1 MNKIYHT
8 SIKSYVI
15 SNYNLN
21 IFWPIDDLQMKKSSP
36 NILNYLLLPKALK
49 RADMKL
55 ETDLIT
61 GFVGRNMLFILLKH

>member
-15 SNYNLN
+15 YNYNLN
-21 IFWPIDDLQMKKSSP
+21 IFLPIDDLQMKKSSP

-55 ETDLIT
+55 ETDLT
-61 GFVGRNMLFILLKH
+61 GSVGRNMLFILLKH

>member
-1 MNKIYHT
+1 M
-8 SIKSYVI
+8 
-15 SNYNLN
+15 
-21 IFWPIDDLQMKKSSP
+21 PIDDLQMKKSSP

-55 ETDLIT
+55 ETDLT

>member
-15 SNYNLN
+15 YNYNLN
-21 IFWPIDDLQMKKSSP
+21 IFLPIDDLQMTKSSP

-55 ETDLIT
+55 ETDLT
-61 GFVGRNMLFILLKH
+61 GFVGMNMLFIQLKH

>member
-15 SNYNLN
+15 YNYNLN
-21 IFWPIDDLQMKKSSP
+21 IFLPIDDLQMKKSSP

-55 ETDLIT
+55 ETDLT
-61 GFVGRNMLFILLKH
+61 GFVGMNMLFIQLKH

>member
-21 IFWPIDDLQMKKSSP
+21 IFLPIDDLQMKKSSP

-55 ETDLIT
+55 ETDLT
-61 GFVGRNMLFILLKH
+61 GFVGRNMLFIQLKH

>member
-15 SNYNLN
+15 YNYNLN
-21 IFWPIDDLQMKKSSP
+21 IFLPIDDLQMKKSSR

-55 ETDLIT
+55 ETDLT
-61 GFVGRNMLFILLKH
+61 GFVGMNMLFIQLKH

>member
-15 SNYNLN
+15 YNYNLN
-21 IFWPIDDLQMKKSSP
+21 IFLPIDDLQMKKSSP
-36 NILNYLLLPKALK
+36 NILNYLLLPNALE

-55 ETDLIT
+55 ETDLT

>member
-15 SNYNLN
+15 YNYNLN

-55 ETDLIT
+55 ETDLT
-61 GFVGRNMLFILLKH
+61 GFVGMNMLFIQLKH